1 LPYYTYCYSMHSV
14 SDLVIIIINMMIII
28 ILSHHH
34 YHVMVIEDITSS
46 MSASVLRM
54 L

>member
-1 LPYYTYCYSMHSV
+1 V
-14 SDLVIIIINMMIII
+14 SDLVNIIINVMISPSSSLSYCHIIIII
-28 ILSHHH
+28 
-34 YHVMVIEDITSS
+34 VMVIEDITSS